1 MAKRISERAWPRPLF
16 GGKAPAPPRRDQ
28 QYPAWPSLGQ
38 DTYVEIR
45 SPTDKNVLGVI
56 AVASITS
63 LMKGANLRQSQ
74 AKQELR
80 SQGIDGEIPS

>member
-1 MAKRISERAWPRPLF
+1 MAKRISERAGRVRFL
-16 GGKAPAPPRRDQ
+16 GVRPAPPRRDQ
-28 QYPAWPSLGQ
+28 QYPAWPPLGQ

-45 SPTDKNVLGVI
+45 SLTDKNILGVI

-74 AKQELR
+74 AKQEHASKDYWLYH
-80 SQGIDGEIPS
+80 Q